1 MEEEYLSDD
10 MSDVEVVNKDIGE
23 ILTAIHKQRA
33 PDADAYGWDAGSD
46 KTVYAQN
53 IIERFRLKKLKS
65 HNSGEYYFDNVYY
78 FIWKYEKNSETAEE
92 SLVRPPDDA
101 CKRLRTLNDMTPIQ
115 QPFLQQPDEF
125 W

>member
-1 MEEEYLSDD
+1 MDEEYLSDD
-10 MSDVEVVNKDIGE
+10 MSDIEVVNRDFGE

-33 PDADAYGWDAGSD
+33 LDADAYGWDAGSD
-46 KTVYAQN
+46 KTAYAQN

-101 CKRLRTLNDMTPIQ
+101 CKRLRTLNEMTPIQ
-115 QPFLQQPDEF
+115 QPFLEQPDEF